1 MNLKI
6 VQEHLKHRR
15 MEILL
20 RHLTHAR
27 PTQRALA
34 FQSYKYRRAWL
45 LPEKPNAPTLF
56 LHKLNGQ
63 PGQNLKP
70 CQNITNGDKCGIAG
84 DKNES
89 PQDRRR
95 N

>member
-1 MNLKI
+1 
-6 VQEHLKHRR
+6 

-45 LPEKPNAPTLF
+45 LPEKPNTLT
-56 LHKLNGQ
+56 LYLQKHIHSESPNTTQ
-63 PGQNLKP
+63 AGQNLKR
-70 CQNITNGDKCGIAG
+70 CQSIPNGDKCGIAG
-84 DKNES
+84 DKSES
-89 PQDRRR
+89 PKDRRR